1 MRINRSATGTRRSHH
16 RTKNPRLA
24 TDKTGVVH
32 IRHRMSPD
40 TGMYR
45 GRAVVDIDKKDEKKK
60 SE

>member
-1 MRINRSATGTRRSHH
+1 MRINRSATGKRRSHH
-16 RTKNPRLA
+16 TLTNPRLA

-45 GRAVVDIDKKDEKKK
+45 GRTVVDMTKKDEKK